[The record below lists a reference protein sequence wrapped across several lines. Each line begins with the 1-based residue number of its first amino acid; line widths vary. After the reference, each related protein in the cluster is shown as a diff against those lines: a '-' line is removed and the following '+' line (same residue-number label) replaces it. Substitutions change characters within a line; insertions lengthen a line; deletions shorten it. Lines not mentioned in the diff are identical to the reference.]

1 MDKAVVATRG
11 RIMSAQSHT
20 NPPSPTPAAPP
31 PPSRDPRYPFLLSVL
46 QNLAN
51 LKKKQNWGQL
61 SLLWNC
67 RSYEEHQILIVW
79 YKW

>member
-31 PPSRDPRYPFLLSVL
+31 PTAIPATLSCY
-46 QNLAN
+46 QFC
-51 LKKKQNWGQL
+51 K
-61 SLLWNC
+61 
-67 RSYEEHQILIVW
+67 I
-79 YKW
+79 

>member
-20 NPPSPTPAAPP
+20 NPT
-31 PPSRDPRYPFLLSVL
+31 PSRDPRYPFLLSVL

>member
-20 NPPSPTPAAPP
+20 NPP

>member
-1 MDKAVVATRG
+1 MDKTVVTTRG

-31 PPSRDPRYPFLLSVL
+31 PSRDARYPFLLSVL

-51 LKKKQNWGQL
+51 LKKKQN
-61 SLLWNC
+61 
-67 RSYEEHQILIVW
+67 
-79 YKW
+79 